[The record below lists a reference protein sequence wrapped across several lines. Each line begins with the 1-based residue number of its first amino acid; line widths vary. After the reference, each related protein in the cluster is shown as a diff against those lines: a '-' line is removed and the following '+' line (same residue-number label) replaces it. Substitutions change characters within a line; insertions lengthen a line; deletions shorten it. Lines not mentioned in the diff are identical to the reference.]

1 MANMQIFRS
10 AGQVMQISNIPAG
23 TQVFV
28 AGAEVAANP
37 DGTYP
42 LPVNAAADVVV
53 RRGDAVLFS
62 TRVPA
67 TAAGAPTVVVPFVA
81 ASPVVPPAKAPYE
94 IGSRDEIRNRVAINK
109 IVMTMGGVGAVIGIM
124 IGAARAWKE

>member
-1 MANMQIFRS
+1 MANMQVFRS
-10 AGQVMQISNIPAG
+10 AGQVMQINGIPAG
-23 TQVFV
+23 TQVFI
-28 AGAEVAANP
+28 AGAQVAANA

-81 ASPVVPPAKAPYE
+81 ASPIPAAKVPYE

-109 IVMTMGGVGAVIGIM
+109 VLMTMGGVGAVIGIM
-124 IGAARAWKE
+124 IGGARAWKE